1 MSDNLFNNM
10 SDNLSDNIS
19 EPISET
25 HTEKTTSLIQG
36 YLWYPQTLELDLGQ
50 YLPTQW
56 EEVHL
61 LWDEIHPPFAFFE
74 NGTLTSSQ
82 HFFQFTSLVIYKTQ
96 PSNDEVHARAEVFSQ
111 VLHTWLEATPAGVG
125 WQLWEDLRP
134 LE

>member
-1 MSDNLFNNM
+1 M
-10 SDNLSDNIS
+10 S
-19 EPISET
+19 EPILDNTEQNTETSTSET
-25 HTEKTTSLIQG
+25 PIRLLQG

-50 YLPTQW
+50 YLPAQW
-56 EEVHL
+56 EEIHL
-61 LWDEIHPPFAFFE
+61 LFDEIHPPFTFFE

-82 HFFQFTSLVIYKTQ
+82 HFYQFTSLVIYKTQ